1 MRSFERLK
9 KCLALSV
16 IVIGCTSSPPAVPS
30 GTDDTPIDI
39 LSDPRQ
45 EIINS
50 PDSIKIKV
58 SDIDFAIA
66 LRATY
71 AISGIVLSKKNY
83 RSGWSAMLAPCDF
96 ALGWGDLVKD
106 ETYKQLHWSQSN
118 RWYHWRYGSG
128 FTRDNNFVARYSS
141 NNHIVPAT
149 ENLARAVKS
158 LKRGDV
164 VELGGYL
171 VNINGNKD
179 GTPYW
184 WCSSVRRDDTG
195 DNSCE
200 VIYVTRLRTKG
211 LLFE

>member
-1 MRSFERLK
+1 MRFFELFK
-9 KCLALSV
+9 KCVALGA
-16 IVIGCTSSPPAVPS
+16 IIICCTSSPPAVPS

-50 PDSIKIKV
+50 PDSIRINV
-58 SDIDFAIA
+58 SDIDFAIG

-71 AISGIVLSKKNY
+71 TISGIVLSKKNY
-83 RSGWSAMLAPCDF
+83 SSGWSAALAPCDL

-106 ETYKQLHWSQSN
+106 NTYKQLRWSQSS
-118 RWYHWRYGSG
+118 RWYHWRYGSD
-128 FTRDNNFVARYSS
+128 FTRDNTFVARYSS

-149 ENLARAVKS
+149 ENLTRAVKS

-164 VELGGYL
+164 VELSGYL

-200 VIYVTRLRTKG
+200 VMYVTRLKTRG